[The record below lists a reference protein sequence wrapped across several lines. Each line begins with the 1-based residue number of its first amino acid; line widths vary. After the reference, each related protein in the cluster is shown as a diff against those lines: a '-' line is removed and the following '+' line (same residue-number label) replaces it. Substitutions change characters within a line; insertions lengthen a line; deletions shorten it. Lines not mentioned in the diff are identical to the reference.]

1 MSKGIGP
8 FVILLVVLVVSLI
21 ISGIVFFST
30 FSRTNVSRRAL
41 LEVNV
46 IEGINKFELT
56 KMALSQS
63 LEYSF
68 YQSVYLTS
76 PKGGFYNV
84 GGVESYDCV
93 PYWRV
98 YGVQNFPDFSS
109 TSVLMLE
116 ILNNY
121 VKELDTGEV
130 DIPKYMYSFI
140 SRDVDDEE
148 RVIAQA
154 YGSKISLDREKLHIE
169 DDSILER
176 EINTNVAKMYDLGKE
191 KFLDTDSVKEK
202 IEEANENMRTFNCKE
217 INLCDD
223 YGNCFFK
230 GTRICEN
237 NKPTLEE
244 VLEEYCPN
252 WESHMNQ
259 LIQTKLSELDDSG
272 NGIKVDVKKISDPSF
287 IGKCSL
293 SVGSEDDKCD
303 CIEFKKYNCDG
314 GSSSWGCGCCK
325 NCGGFCCKKCDESD
339 GIGCSLDGYGTC
351 TSDECKKH
359 YNKVEEFKCEYD
371 YFASAIVSV
380 EITDTSGEK
389 YPVYDPS
396 EKTTKFRPITL
407 KFRILSGNVY
417 EDITD
422 ILTNPSFEGDP
433 IKIGDSQHIAPGWG
447 LEDHVNN
454 PETNTLKNSDLP
466 EIERIDG
473 AKPLIL
479 DGERCQKVFNLYYII
494 DSSLKQTINIPKD
507 TIIMVDVPVQTHLHY
522 EKEDNFDPKSAQIGI
537 SLTDSILTDNTK
549 WFTGIDRTWVHTY
562 NKITVQSDDGVNLD
576 IRLKTLYSDPK
587 DFFLDDVKLYKFV
600 VKEENLLEVETNIC
614 LGETP
619 DLPEPETPTDFDLFW
634 PTDYDAITGCYGIR
648 RNPITGKGTEF
659 HSSIDIRAPLGARIY
674 SATDGKVVSIV
685 NDEIYGNYIEIES
698 DIGDKKYTFRYSHL
712 SEVKVNVGDNINK
725 KDVIGLSGETGRTTG
740 SHLDFQIKDSFGN
753 RLNPCEYLDSD
764 ACDACPT

>member
-1 MSKGIGP
+1 
-8 FVILLVVLVVSLI
+8 VILLVVLTVSLI
-21 ISGIVFFST
+21 IYGIVFFST

-56 KMALSQS
+56 RMALSQA

-68 YQSVYLTS
+68 YQSIYLTS
-76 PKGGFYNV
+76 PRGGFHNM
-84 GGVESYDCV
+84 GGSESYDCV

-121 VKELDTGEV
+121 VGELDTGEV
-130 DIPKYMYSFI
+130 GISGYMYSFI
-140 SRDVDDEE
+140 SRDADDEGK
-148 RVIAQA
+148 VIARA

-176 EINTNVAKMYDLGKE
+176 EIKTNVAKMYGLGKE

-202 IEEANENMRTFNCKE
+202 IEEANENMPESCKE

-230 GTRICEN
+230 GKRICEN
-237 NKPTLEE
+237 DKPTSEE
-244 VLEEYCPN
+244 VLEEYCPG
-252 WESHMNQ
+252 WESHMS
-259 LIQTKLSELDDSG
+259 LLVQTKLSELNDPS
-272 NGIKVDVKKISDPSF
+272 NGIKVEVKKISDPSF
-287 IGKCSL
+287 IGEPSSTK
-293 SVGSEDDKCD
+293 GSEDDECD
-303 CIEFKKYNCDG
+303 CKISD
-314 GSSSWGCGCCK
+314 SV
-325 NCGGFCCKKCDESD
+325 NCGGYSQKEGECPPSYYHGIKGCRKVYYPDGLYKGCFCDDAGGSYKCSY
-339 GIGCSLDGYGTC
+339 CSERYRLITDIT
-351 TSDECKKH
+351 
-359 YNKVEEFKCEYD
+359 YNYD

-389 YPVYDPS
+389 YPVYDPV

-407 KFRILSGNVY
+407 KFRVLSGNVY
-417 EDITD
+417 EDITN

-433 IKIGDSQHIAPGWG
+433 IKVGHSQHMAPGWG

-479 DGERCQKVFNLYYII
+479 EGERCQKVFNLHYII
-494 DSSLKQTINIPKD
+494 DSSLKQTIDIPKD
-507 TIIMVDVPVQTHLHY
+507 TMIIIDVPVQTHLHY
-522 EKEDNFDPKSAQIGI
+522 EKKSDFDPKTAQIGI
-537 SLTDSILTDNTK
+537 SLTDSILTENTK
-549 WFTGIDRTWVHTY
+549 WFTGIDRTWIHTY
-562 NKITVQSDDGVNLD
+562 NEITVQGDDGVNLD
-576 IRLKTLYSDPK
+576 IRLKTLYPDPK

-600 VKEENLLEVETNIC
+600 VKEENLLEAETNVC
-614 LGETP
+614 EGETP
-619 DLPEPETPTDFDLFW
+619 DLPEPEIPDFDLSW
-634 PTDYDAITGCYGIR
+634 PTDYEVITSCYGIR
-648 RNPITGKGTEF
+648 KNPITGEGTEF
-659 HSSIDIRAPLGARIY
+659 HPSIDIRAPLGTEIY
-674 SATDGKVVSIV
+674 SVTDGKVVSIV

-698 DIGDKKYTFRYSHL
+698 EIEGKKYTFRYSHL
-712 SEVKVNVGDNINK
+712 SEIKVNVDDTVYK
-725 KDVIGLSGETGRTTG
+725 EDVIGLSGETGRATAP
-740 SHLDFQIKDSFGN
+740 HLDFQIKDSSGN
-753 RLNPCEYLDSD
+753 RLNPCDYFDSD
-764 ACDACPT
+764 ACGACPT